1 MKGSGDLVQVTA
13 TEGEMAM
20 SEGKRRQRWRA
31 SRVLVATAVAVVLTA
46 GTAVAAGAASIVVGS
61 KDFVA
66 NQAVAQAYGQAL
78 AAKGSDVTYK
88 DNLGSTEIVYAAL
101 QNGDIDLYPEYA
113 NTFLE
118 TGLKGTGSADITQ
131 VMKDIR
137 AGLPADI
144 VATNPAPANDVN
156 AFVVMKKTAK
166 KYKLKKVSDLK
177 KVAPK
182 LKFGGPAECE
192 TRDLCL
198 GPKSQQVYGLDFK
211 DVQKLDT
218 GGPITTNAL
227 KDDDIQVAVLF
238 SGSSVIPKNAVILTD
253 DKGLQ
258 GADNPF
264 VLIRKDKATPK
275 VLKTINAV
283 SKKLTTKAY
292 NTMAI
297 ATTVD
302 KDDPSDA
309 AQQFLQDNDLPN

>member
-1 MKGSGDLVQVTA
+1 MLGAL
-13 TEGEMAM
+13 
-20 SEGKRRQRWRA
+20 
-31 SRVLVATAVAVVLTA
+31 VAVVLLTT

-78 AAKGSDVTYK
+78 AAQGSDITYK

-101 QNGDIDLYPEYA
+101 QNGDIDMYPEYA

-118 TGLKGTGSADITQ
+118 SGLAGTGSADIKQ
-131 VMKDIR
+131 VMADIR

-144 VATNPAPANDVN
+144 VATKPAPANDVN

-166 KYKLKKVSDLK
+166 KYKLKTVSDLK
-177 KVAPK
+177 KVASK
-182 LKFGGPAECE
+182 LDFGGPAECE

-198 GPKSQQVYGLDFK
+198 GPKSQQTYGLQFK
-211 DVQKLDT
+211 EVQKLDT

-227 KDDDIQVAVLF
+227 EDNDIQVAVLF

-264 VLIRKDKATPK
+264 VLIRKDKATRK
-275 VLKTINAV
+275 VLKTINNV
-283 SKKLTTKAY
+283 SKKLTTEAY
-292 NTMAI
+292 NEMAI

-302 KDDPSDA
+302 KEDPSAA
-309 AQQFLQDNDLPN
+309 AQQFLADNNLPN

>member
-1 MKGSGDLVQVTA
+1 VLGA
-13 TEGEMAM
+13 
-20 SEGKRRQRWRA
+20 
-31 SRVLVATAVAVVLTA
+31 LVAAIVLTT

-78 AAKGSDVTYK
+78 AAKGSDITYK

-118 TGLKGTGSADITQ
+118 SGLAGTGSADIKQ
-131 VMKDIR
+131 VMADIR
-137 AGLPADI
+137 AGLPDDI
-144 VATNPAPANDVN
+144 VATDPAPANDVN
-156 AFVVMKKTAK
+156 AFVVTKKTAK
-166 KYKLKKVSDLK
+166 KYKLKTISDLTK
-177 KVAPK
+177 AAPK
-182 LKFGGPAECE
+182 LTFGGPAECE

-198 GPKSQQVYGLDFK
+198 GAKSQQTYGLQFK
-211 DVQKLDT
+211 EVQKLDT
-218 GGPITTNAL
+218 GGPITSNAL
-227 KDDDIQVAVLF
+227 TDGDIQVALLF
-238 SGSSVIPKNAVILTD
+238 SGSSVIPKNAVILKD

-275 VLKTINAV
+275 VLKTINQV

-292 NTMAI
+292 NEMAV

-302 KDDPSDA
+302 KEDPSAA
-309 AQQFLQDNDLPN
+309 AQQFLEDNDLPN

>member
-1 MKGSGDLVQVTA
+1 MPSTRSNARAHGHA
-13 TEGEMAM
+13 
-20 SEGKRRQRWRA
+20 RRTRPLTVVVLA
-31 SRVLVATAVAVVLTA
+31 LVATVVLC
-46 GTAVAAGAASIVVGS
+46 GTALAAGAETIVVGS

-78 AAKGSDVTYK
+78 AAKGNDVTYK

-101 QNGDIDLYPEYA
+101 QNGDIDMYPEYA

-118 TGLKGTGSADITQ
+118 TSLAGTGSADVTQ
-131 VMKDIR
+131 VMTDIR
-137 AGLPADI
+137 AKLPANI
-144 VATNPAPANDVN
+144 VATDPAPANDVN
-156 AFVVMKKTAK
+156 AFVVTKATAK

-182 LKFGGPAECE
+182 LTFGGPPECE
-192 TRDLCL
+192 DRDLCL
-198 GPKSQQVYGLDFK
+198 GAKSQQVYGLDFK
-211 DVQKLDT
+211 DVEKLDA
-218 GGPITTNAL
+218 GGPITVNAL
-227 KDDDIQVAVLF
+227 KDGDIQVALLF
-238 SGSSVIPKNAVILTD
+238 SGSSVIPKNAIILKD

-292 NTMAI
+292 NQMAI

-302 KDDPSDA
+302 KEDPSDA
-309 AQQFLQDNDLPN
+309 ATTFLEKNDLPN

>member
-1 MKGSGDLVQVTA
+1 MLGA
-13 TEGEMAM
+13 
-20 SEGKRRQRWRA
+20 
-31 SRVLVATAVAVVLTA
+31 LVAAVVLTT

-78 AAKGSDVTYK
+78 EAQGSDVTYR

-101 QNGDIDLYPEYA
+101 QNGDIDMYPEYA

-118 TGLKGTGSADITQ
+118 SGLAGTGSADIKQ

-137 AGLPADI
+137 AGLPDDI

-156 AFVVMKKTAK
+156 AFVVLKKTAK
-166 KYKLKKVSDLK
+166 KYKLKTVSDLK
-177 KVAPK
+177 KPASK
-182 LKFGGPAECE
+182 LTFGGPAECE

-198 GPKSQQVYGLDFK
+198 GPKSQQTYGLQFK
-211 DVQKLDT
+211 EIQKLDT

-227 KDDDIQVAVLF
+227 TDGDIQVALLF

-253 DKGLQ
+253 DKALQ

-275 VLKTINAV
+275 VLKTINNV

-292 NTMAI
+292 NSMAV

-302 KDDPSDA
+302 KEDPSAA
-309 AQQFLQDNDLPN
+309 AQQFLEDNNLPN

>member
-1 MKGSGDLVQVTA
+1 MR
-13 TEGEMAM
+13 MP
-20 SEGKRRQRWRA
+20 RWRPDG
-31 SRVLVATAVAVVLTA
+31 RVFAVAAAAITVAVAA
-46 GTAVAAGAASIVVGS
+46 GPTLAAGAASRVVGS

-66 NQAVAQAYGQAL
+66 NQAVAQAYGRAL
-78 AAKGSDVTYK
+78 AAKGTDVTYK
-88 DNLGSTEIVYAAL
+88 DNLAGTEIVYAAL
-101 QNGDIDLYPEYA
+101 VSGDIDMYPEYA

-118 TGLKGTGSADITQ
+118 SGLGGTGSADITQ
-131 VMKDIR
+131 VMRDIK
-137 AGLPADI
+137 AGLPPDI

-156 AFVVMKKTAK
+156 AFVVMKKTAR
-166 KYKLKKVSDLK
+166 KYKLKTVSDLQM
-177 KVAPK
+177 AAAK

-198 GPKSQQVYGLDFK
+198 GPKSQQVYGLQFK
-211 DVQKLDT
+211 EVQKLDT

-227 KDDDIQVAVLF
+227 GDNDIQVAILF
-238 SGSSVIPKNAVILTD
+238 SGSSVIPKNAVILKD

-264 VLIRKDKATPK
+264 VLIRRDKATPK
-275 VLKTINAV
+275 VLKTINNV

-302 KDDPSDA
+302 QEEPSAA
-309 AQQFLQDNDLPN
+309 AQQFLEDNDLPN